1 MASFSNTSKFLVEI
15 LVWKRQNVVASST
28 PRATQ
33 YTLHQLG
40 HQSPSVPLGIQNKHS
55 VANLEMQTDDG
66 DDDDD
71 DDDIIDNDQDDQDDK
86 DDKDDEEDEDDGD
99 GEDGEDDEDDEDADD
114 DEDDEDDNDDHD
126 DHFFDPKTCSLSFN
140 KGGGLLN

>member
-66 DDDDD
+66 DDKDDDIVDDDKDD

-86 DDKDDEEDEDDGD
+86 DDKDDEDDED
-99 GEDGEDDEDDEDADD
+99 GEDNEDDEDDEDD
-114 DEDDEDDNDDHD
+114 
-126 DHFFDPKTCSLSFN
+126 
-140 KGGGLLN
+140 

>member
-71 DDDIIDNDQDDQDDK
+71 DIIDNDQDDQDDK
-86 DDKDDEEDEDDGD
+86 DDKDDEDDED
-99 GEDGEDDEDDEDADD
+99 GEDNEDDEDDEDD
-114 DEDDEDDNDDHD
+114 
-126 DHFFDPKTCSLSFN
+126 
-140 KGGGLLN
+140 